1 MLVIK
6 LKDNNYQGQNLKIY
20 RNSEEAKLFQN
31 FEKEE
36 KEIIRKALD
45 FISNVPLSELEER
58 GAIIFPSKTVRK
70 DVGTADNILSV
81 QNLTSENPTIKT
93 KNIMGFFSVKGVQF
107 EISSRF
113 DSGEKQFFLH
123 YMLSKVCNVAP
134 TIELTHANKD
144 PLYDF
149 AVYLFPA
156 FLKKAV
162 SQGLFRMYIT
172 REYNDSN
179 LRGVIDFPRH
189 FRNNI
194 PFNGKIAYRTREY
207 SSDNFV
213 TQLVRHTIEFI
224 AENSNLRRIL
234 SLDDETRGAVQE
246 ICGNTG
252 SYNRLSRNFIINK
265 NLRPL
270 SHPYYTEYE
279 QLRKLC
285 IMILTHD
292 KISYGESQQNQI
304 NGILFDGASLW
315 EEYLNA
321 IMQERI
327 GDKFELE
334 HPNNRTGKGKK
345 WLFENNIQEIYP
357 DFILKEKD
365 SKKISAI
372 MDAKYKHLEGGA
384 VQREDYFQLLAYM
397 FRFNSSRGML
407 IYPYSQSDKNQNET
421 LELAGERENKV
432 IFSVFGL
439 EIPKYDDKTER
450 KDFAEQM
457 EEIESKLLDRISDLC
472 YNPAVF

>member
-1 MLVIK
+1 MLLIK
-6 LKDNNYQGQNLKIY
+6 LSDNNYNGY
-20 RNSEEAKLFQN
+20 KLSLT
-31 FEKEE
+31 EYSKEE
-36 KEIIRKALD
+36 KETIRKALD
-45 FISNVPLSELEER
+45 SISNVPLAELEER

-70 DVGTADNILSV
+70 DLDDKKRSILSV
-81 QNLTSENPTIKT
+81 QNLTSENPTITT
-93 KNIMGFFSVKGVQF
+93 KNVMGFFSVNGVQF

-207 SSDNFV
+207 SNDNFV

-224 AENSNLRRIL
+224 AENNNLRKIL

-252 SYNRLSRNFIINK
+252 SYDRLSRNFIINK
-265 NLRPL
+265 NLRSL

-292 KISYGESQQNQI
+292 KISYGESQQNRI

-321 IMQERI
+321 VMQERI
-327 GDKFELE
+327 GDKFKLE
-334 HPNNRTGKGKK
+334 HPNNRTGQGGKY
-345 WLFENNIQEIYP
+345 LFKKENGYNFTEIYP

-365 SKKISAI
+365 PDKITAI
-372 MDAKYKHLEGGA
+372 MDAKYKHLEDA
-384 VQREDYFQLLAYM
+384 NVQREDYFQLLAYM
-397 FRFNSSRGML
+397 FRFNCDRGIL
-407 IYPYSQSDKNQNET
+407 IYPYSPNDKNQNET
-421 LELAGERENKV
+421 LKLAGERENEV
-432 IFSVFGL
+432 TFSVLGL
-439 EIPKYDDKTER
+439 EIPQTCVSFS
-450 KDFAEQM
+450 DFANKM
-457 EEIESKLLDRISDLC
+457 GEIESKLLDRIFKLC
-472 YNPAVF
+472 YNSAVF

>member
-1 MLVIK
+1 MTPKTCFIK
-6 LKDNNYQGQNLKIY
+6 LKDNLQNQ
-20 RNSEEAKLFQN
+20 E
-31 FEKEE
+31 
-36 KEIIRKALD
+36 
-45 FISNVPLSELEER
+45 ISNFSDLKKPQKNAVKDVLKSINNISLPELEKQ
-58 GAIIFPSKTVRK
+58 GVIIFPSKAAESELK
-70 DVGTADNILSV
+70 DEDQTILSV
-81 QNLTSENPTIKT
+81 QNLEGENPTIT
-93 KNIMGFFSVKGVQF
+93 TRNVMGFFSVNGVQI

-252 SYNRLSRNFIINK
+252 SYDRLSRNFIINK

-292 KISYGESQQNQI
+292 KISYGESQKNQI

-321 IMQERI
+321 VMQEQI

-334 HPNNRTGKGKK
+334 HPNNRTEQGKK
-345 WLFENNIQEIYP
+345 WLFEKENGHNFTEIYP

-365 SKKISAI
+365 SNKIMAI
-372 MDAKYKHLEGGA
+372 MDAKYKHLENGA
-384 VQREDYFQLLAYM
+384 GNPDFFQLLAYL
-397 FRFNSSRGML
+397 FRFNCDRGIL
-407 IYPYSQSDKNQNET
+407 IYPYEKNEKEPESN
-421 LELAGERENKV
+421 LFLKDHENKV
-432 IFSVFGL
+432 ILSVL
-439 EIPKYDDKTER
+439 ELGIPEYGDKTEL
-450 KDFAEQM
+450 KDFAKQM
-457 EEIESKLLDRISDLC
+457 EAQEKSLIGRIC
-472 YNPAVF
+472 T

>member
-1 MLVIK
+1 MLLIK
-6 LKDNNYQGQNLKIY
+6 LSDNNYNGY
-20 RNSEEAKLFQN
+20 KLSLT
-31 FEKEE
+31 EYSKEE
-36 KEIIRKALD
+36 KETIRKALD
-45 FISNVPLSELEER
+45 SISNVPLAELEER

-70 DVGTADNILSV
+70 DLDDKKRSILSV
-81 QNLTSENPTIKT
+81 QNLTSENPTITT
-93 KNIMGFFSVKGVQF
+93 KNVMGFFSVNGVQF

-224 AENSNLRRIL
+224 AENNNLRKIL

-252 SYNRLSRNFIINK
+252 SYDRLSRNFIINK
-265 NLRPL
+265 NLRSL

-292 KISYGESQQNQI
+292 KVSYGESQQNRI

-321 IMQERI
+321 VMQERI
-327 GDKFELE
+327 GDKFKLE
-334 HPNNRTGKGKK
+334 HPNNRTGQGGKY
-345 WLFENNIQEIYP
+345 LFKKENGYNFTEIYP

-365 SKKISAI
+365 PDKITAI
-372 MDAKYKHLEGGA
+372 MDAKYKHLEDA
-384 VQREDYFQLLAYM
+384 NVQREDYFQLLAYM
-397 FRFNSSRGML
+397 FRFNCDRGIL
-407 IYPYSQSDKNQNET
+407 IYPYSPNDKNQNET
-421 LELAGERENKV
+421 LKLAGERENEV
-432 IFSVFGL
+432 TFSVLGL
-439 EIPKYDDKTER
+439 EIPQTCVSFS
-450 KDFAEQM
+450 DFANKM
-457 EEIESKLLDRISDLC
+457 GEIESKLLDRIFKLC
-472 YNPAVF
+472 YNSAVF

>member
-1 MLVIK
+1 MFNITLH
-6 LKDNNYQGQNLKIY
+6 DNNYQGFNLANEKV
-20 RNSEEAKLFQN
+20 SDFAKLGEPEQS
-31 FEKEE
+31 K
-36 KEIIRKALD
+36 IRKALD
-45 FISNVPLSELEER
+45 STNNLSLKELENK
-58 GAIIFPSKTVRK
+58 GVIVFPTSAVEKELDASKK
-70 DVGTADNILSV
+70 EILSV
-81 QNLTSENPTIKT
+81 QNLMTEPTIKT
-93 KNIMGFFSVKGVQF
+93 GNIMGFFSIGDVQ
-107 EISSRF
+107 IQIRSRF
-113 DSGEKQFFLH
+113 DKDDKQFFLH

-134 TIELTHANKD
+134 TIELTHASKD

-224 AENSNLRRIL
+224 AENSNLRKIL

-252 SYNRLSRNFIINK
+252 SYDRLSRNFIINN

-292 KISYGESQQNQI
+292 KISYGESQQNRI

-321 IMQERI
+321 VMQEQI
-327 GDKFELE
+327 GNKFKLE
-334 HPNNRTGKGKK
+334 HPNNRTGTGGKY
-345 WLFENNIQEIYP
+345 LFTNSVMIYP
-357 DFILKEKD
+357 DFMLKEKD
-365 SKKISAI
+365 SDKITAI
-372 MDAKYKHLEGGA
+372 MDAKYKHLEDA
-384 VQREDYFQLLAYM
+384 NVQREDYFQLLAYL
-397 FRFNSSRGML
+397 FRFNCNRGML
-407 IYPYSQSDKNQNET
+407 IYPYSPNDKNQNET
-421 LELAGERENKV
+421 LKLAGERENEV
-432 IFSVFGL
+432 TFSVFGL
-439 EIPKYDDKTER
+439 KIPEYDDKTER
-450 KDFAEQM
+450 KDFAKQM
-457 EEIESKLLDRISDLC
+457 EKMESDFAKKIGI
-472 YNPAVF
+472 NP

>member
-1 MLVIK
+1 MLLIK
-6 LKDNNYQGQNLKIY
+6 LSDNNYNGYKLSLTEY
-20 RNSEEAKLFQN
+20 SE
-31 FEKEE
+31 EE
-36 KEIIRKALD
+36 KETIRTTLD
-45 FISNVPLSELEER
+45 FISNISLPELEKQ
-58 GAIIFPSKTVRK
+58 GVIIFPSKAAESELNNEKQT
-70 DVGTADNILSV
+70 ILSV
-81 QNLTSENPTIKT
+81 QHLTTDTPTIT
-93 KNIMGFFSVKGVQF
+93 TRNVMGFFSVNGVQI

-134 TIELTHANKD
+134 TFELINASKD
-144 PLYDF
+144 KLYDF
-149 AVYLFPA
+149 APYLFPA

-224 AENSNLRRIL
+224 AENSSLRKIL

-252 SYNRLSRNFIINK
+252 SYDRLSRNFIINK

-315 EEYLNA
+315 EEYLATILMPQGFKHPKNKERSGGIRMFANNNA
-321 IMQERI
+321 SDDPELIFDNF
-327 GDKFELE
+327 DK
-334 HPNNRTGKGKK
+334 NYRK
-345 WLFENNIQEIYP
+345 IYP
-357 DFILKEKD
+357 DFYRFDDKENKDWNWIL
-365 SKKISAI
+365 
-372 MDAKYKHLEGGA
+372 DAKYKKLDGCK
-384 VQREDYFQLLAYM
+384 VQREDLYQIVTYM
-397 FRFNSSRGML
+397 HTMNIEKGGF
-407 IYPYSQSDKNQNET
+407 IYPSDSTTDSNLNPKQWN
-421 LELAGERENKV
+421 LAGLGGTIHVCGMQIPINKDNFQDFCEEMKKQEDSLLH
-432 IFSVFGL
+432 FS
-439 EIPKYDDKTER
+439 
-450 KDFAEQM
+450 
-457 EEIESKLLDRISDLC
+457 
-472 YNPAVF
+472 

>member
-6 LKDNNYQGQNLKIY
+6 LKDNNYQGQKLEIY
-20 RNSEEAKLFQN
+20 RNSEEAKPFQN

-36 KEIIRKALD
+36 KESIRKALD
-45 FISNVPLSELEER
+45 SISNVPLAELEER

-81 QNLTSENPTIKT
+81 QNLTTDTPTIKT
-93 KNIMGFFSVKGVQF
+93 GNVMGFFSVNGVQF

-224 AENSNLRRIL
+224 AENSSLRRIL

-252 SYNRLSRNFIINK
+252 SYDRLSRNFIINK

-321 IMQERI
+321 VMQEQI
-327 GDKFELE
+327 WKQNLQFKFE
-334 HPNNRTGKGKK
+334 HPNNRTGQGGK
-345 WLFENNIQEIYP
+345 WLFEKENGHNFKIYP

-365 SKKISAI
+365 SNKITAI
-372 MDAKYKHLEGGA
+372 MDAKYKRLEGGA

-397 FRFNSSRGML
+397 FRFNSNRGML
-407 IYPYSQSDKNQNET
+407 IYPYSPNDKHQNET
-421 LELAGERENKV
+421 LKLAGERENEV
-432 IFSVFGL
+432 TFSVFGL
-439 EIPKYDDKTER
+439 EIPEYDDKTER

-457 EEIESKLLDRISDLC
+457 EAQEKSLIGRIC
-472 YNPAVF
+472 T

>member
-6 LKDNNYQGQNLKIY
+6 LKDNSYQVKEFQVL
-20 RNSEEAKLFQN
+20 RNTEEVVTFQSLD
-31 FEKEE
+31 ETEQLL
-36 KEIIRKALD
+36 IRKALNS
-45 FISNVPLSELEER
+45 ISNISLPELEKQ
-58 GAIIFPSKTVRK
+58 GVIIFPSKAAESELNDKERTV
-70 DVGTADNILSV
+70 LSV
-81 QNLTSENPTIKT
+81 QNLEGDTPTITT
-93 KNIMGFFSVKGVQF
+93 KNVMGFFSVNGVQF
-107 EISSRF
+107 EIRSRF

-224 AENSNLRRIL
+224 AENSNLRKIL

-252 SYNRLSRNFIINK
+252 SYDRLSRNFIINK

-292 KISYGESQQNQI
+292 KISYGESQQNRI

-315 EEYLNA
+315 EEYLWTILQN
-321 IMQERI
+321 QGFKHPKNKERSEGI
-327 GDKFELE
+327 
-334 HPNNRTGKGKK
+334 RM
-345 WLFENNIQEIYP
+345 FENNDDENFDKNYRKIYP
-357 DFILKEKD
+357 DFYKPKDNNDGWIL
-365 SKKISAI
+365 
-372 MDAKYKHLEGGA
+372 DAKYKHLENGA
-384 VQREDYFQLLAYM
+384 GREDLYQVVTYM
-397 FRFNSSRGML
+397 HTMEIGKGGF
-407 IYPYSQSDKNQNET
+407 IYPLKQGENNLCENKTT
-421 LELAGERENKV
+421 LQLAGLGGTISILGLPIPQECES
-432 IFSVFGL
+432 FS
-439 EIPKYDDKTER
+439 K
-450 KDFAEQM
+450 FAEQM
-457 EEIESKLLDRISDLC
+457 KVQEENLLKSAH
-472 YNPAVF
+472 N

>member
-1 MLVIK
+1 MLLIK
-6 LKDNNYQGQNLKIY
+6 LSDNNYNGY
-20 RNSEEAKLFQN
+20 KLSLT
-31 FEKEE
+31 EYSKEE
-36 KEIIRKALD
+36 KETIRNALD
-45 FISNVPLSELEER
+45 SINNISLSELEER

-70 DVGTADNILSV
+70 DLDDKKRSILSV
-81 QNLTSENPTIKT
+81 QHLTTDTPTIT
-93 KNIMGFFSVKGVQF
+93 TRNVMGFFSVKGVQF

-162 SQGLFRMYIT
+162 SLGLFRMYIT

-224 AENSNLRRIL
+224 AENSSLRKIL

-252 SYNRLSRNFIINK
+252 SYDRLSRNFIINK

-292 KISYGESQQNQI
+292 KVSYGESQQNQI

-315 EEYLNA
+315 EDYLNA
-321 IMQERI
+321 AMQEQI

-334 HPNNRTGKGKK
+334 HPNNRTGQGKK
-345 WLFENNIQEIYP
+345 WLFEKEAGGKSAAIYP

-365 SKKISAI
+365 SNKITAI
-372 MDAKYKHLEGGA
+372 MDAKYKHLEGA
-384 VQREDYFQLLAYM
+384 TVQREDYFQLLAYM
-397 FRFNSSRGML
+397 FRFNSNRGML
-407 IYPYSQSDKNQNET
+407 IYPYGKNEKEPESK
-421 LELAGERENKV
+421 LFLKDHENKV
-432 IFSVFGL
+432 TLSVLGL
-439 EIPKYDDKTER
+439 EIPQECGSFS
-450 KDFAEQM
+450 DFIKQM
-457 EEIESKLLDRISDLC
+457 EEIESNFAKQIAKTEIL
-472 YNPAVF
+472 

>member
-1 MLVIK
+1 MILK
-6 LKDNNYQGQNLKIY
+6 LKDNSVTEITLKNPQLI
-20 RNSEEAKLFQN
+20 REALNS
-31 FEKEE
+31 
-36 KEIIRKALD
+36 
-45 FISNVPLSELEER
+45 ISNVPLTKLEER
-58 GAIIFPSKTVRK
+58 GAIIFPSKTARK
-70 DVGTADNILSV
+70 DLDDKKRSILSV
-81 QNLTSENPTIKT
+81 QNLDGENPTIT
-93 KNIMGFFSVKGVQF
+93 TSNIMGFFSVNGVQF

-134 TIELTHANKD
+134 TFDLINASKD
-144 PLYDF
+144 KLYDF
-149 AVYLFPA
+149 AVYLFPT

-224 AENSNLRRIL
+224 AENSNLRKIL

-252 SYNRLSRNFIINK
+252 SYDRLSRNFIINK

-315 EEYLNA
+315 EEYLWTILQN
-321 IMQERI
+321 QGFR
-327 GDKFELE
+327 
-334 HPNNRTGKGKK
+334 HPKNKTHKGGIKMFDDPEKEDSFGK
-345 WLFENNIQEIYP
+345 NYRRIYP
-357 DFILKEKD
+357 DFYKPNNNNDGWIL
-365 SKKISAI
+365 
-372 MDAKYKHLEGGA
+372 DAKYKHLENGA
-384 VQREDYFQLLAYM
+384 GREDLYQVVTYM
-397 FRFNSSRGML
+397 HTMKIEKGGF
-407 IYPYSQSDKNQNET
+407 IYPSTKNEDFKHLKLANEGGTISILGFPIPQECGSFSD
-421 LELAGERENKV
+421 LANK
-432 IFSVFGL
+432 
-439 EIPKYDDKTER
+439 
-450 KDFAEQM
+450 M
-457 EEIESKLLDRISDLC
+457 EEIESKLLDHISNLC
-472 YNPAVF
+472 YNSVVF

>member
-1 MLVIK
+1 MLPVVQ
-6 LKDNNYQGQNLKIY
+6 LLDNNYKGLSLAEY
-20 RNSEEAKLFQN
+20 SEG
-31 FEKEE
+31 EKET
-36 KEIIRKALD
+36 IRNALD
-45 FISNVPLSELEER
+45 SISNISLSELEEH
-58 GAIIFPSKTVRK
+58 GAIIFPSKTVKNELDDKKRS
-70 DVGTADNILSV
+70 ILSV
-81 QNLTSENPTIKT
+81 QNLTSETPTITT
-93 KNIMGFFSVKGVQF
+93 KNVMGFFSVHGVQF

-123 YMLSKVCNVAP
+123 YMLSKICNVAP
-134 TIELTHANKD
+134 TFELINASKD
-144 PLYDF
+144 KLYDF
-149 AVYLFPA
+149 APYLFPT

-224 AENSNLRRIL
+224 AENSNLRKIL

-252 SYNRLSRNFIINK
+252 SYDRLSRNFIINK

-315 EEYLNA
+315 EEYLWTILQN
-321 IMQERI
+321 Q
-327 GDKFELE
+327 GFE
-334 HPNNRTGKGKK
+334 HPKNKTRKGGIKMFDKPENEDSFGK
-345 WLFENNIQEIYP
+345 NYRRIYP
-357 DFILKEKD
+357 DFYKPNDNNDGWIL
-365 SKKISAI
+365 
-372 MDAKYKHLEGGA
+372 DAKYKHLENGA
-384 VQREDYFQLLAYM
+384 GREDLYQVVTYM
-397 FRFNSSRGML
+397 HTMKIGRGGF
-407 IYPYSQSDKNQNET
+407 IYPSTKNEDFKHLKLANEGGT
-421 LELAGERENKV
+421 ISIVGFPMPQTSES
-432 IFSVFGL
+432 FS
-439 EIPKYDDKTER
+439 
-450 KDFAEQM
+450 DFANKM
-457 EEIESKLLDRISDLC
+457 EEIESKLLDRISKFC
-472 YNPAVF
+472 YNSVVF

>member
-6 LKDNNYQGQNLKIY
+6 LKDNSYQVKEFQIL
-20 RNSEEAKLFQN
+20 RNTEEVEIFQSLDVH
-31 FEKEE
+31 ERSL
-36 KEIIRKALD
+36 IRNALD
-45 FISNVPLSELEER
+45 SINNISLSELEER

-70 DVGTADNILSV
+70 DLDDKKRAILSV
-81 QNLTSENPTIKT
+81 QNFDGENPAIKT
-93 KNIMGFFSVKGVQF
+93 GNVMGFFSVNGVQF

-113 DSGEKQFFLH
+113 DSGEKLFFLH

-149 AVYLFPA
+149 AVYLFPV

-252 SYNRLSRNFIINK
+252 SYDRLSRNFIINK

-292 KISYGESQQNQI
+292 KISYSESQQNQI

-321 IMQERI
+321 VMQERI

-334 HPNNRTGKGKK
+334 HPNNRTGEGKK
-345 WLFENNIQEIYP
+345 WLFEKEAGGQSALIYP
-357 DFILKEKD
+357 DFILKNAKNEN
-365 SKKISAI
+365 IAI
-372 MDAKYKHLEGGA
+372 MDAKYKHLEGA
-384 VQREDYFQLLAYM
+384 SVQREDYFQLLAYM
-397 FRFNSSRGML
+397 FRFNSNRGIL
-407 IYPYSQSDKNQNET
+407 IYPYLHSDKNQNET
-421 LELAGERENKV
+421 LELAGKRENKV
-432 IFSVFGL
+432 TFSVFGL
-439 EIPKYDDKTER
+439 EIPEYDDKTER
-450 KDFAEQM
+450 KDFANKM
-457 EEIESKLLDRISDLC
+457 EAQEKSLIEKIC
-472 YNPAVF
+472 T

>member
-1 MLVIK
+1 MLKSI
-6 LKDNNYQGQNLKIY
+6 NN
-20 RNSEEAKLFQN
+20 
-31 FEKEE
+31 
-36 KEIIRKALD
+36 
-45 FISNVPLSELEER
+45 ISLPELEKQ
-58 GAIIFPSKTVRK
+58 GVIIFPSKAAESELK
-70 DVGTADNILSV
+70 DEDQTILSV
-81 QNLTSENPTIKT
+81 QNLERENPTIT
-93 KNIMGFFSVKGVQF
+93 TGNVMGFFSVKGVQF

-252 SYNRLSRNFIINK
+252 SYDRLSRNFIINK

-315 EEYLNA
+315 EDYLNA
-321 IMQERI
+321 AMQEQIR
-327 GDKFELE
+327 KQNLQFKLE
-334 HPNNRTGKGKK
+334 HPNNRAGTGGKY
-345 WLFENNIQEIYP
+345 LFTNSVMIYP

-365 SKKISAI
+365 SNKIMAI
-372 MDAKYKHLEGGA
+372 MDAKYKHLENGA
-384 VQREDYFQLLAYM
+384 GNPDFFQLLAYM
-397 FRFNSSRGML
+397 FRFSCNRGML
-407 IYPYSQSDKNQNET
+407 IYPYGKNEKEPESNLFLKDHENQIT
-421 LELAGERENKV
+421 L
-432 IFSVFGL
+432 SVLGL
-439 EIPKYDDKTER
+439 EIPEYDEKTER
-450 KDFAEQM
+450 KEFANKM
-457 EEIESKLLDRISDLC
+457 EAQEKSLIGRIC
-472 YNPAVF
+472 T

>member
-1 MLVIK
+1 MKQPKTCFIK
-6 LKDNNYQGQNLKIY
+6 LKDNLQNQ
-20 RNSEEAKLFQN
+20 E
-31 FEKEE
+31 
-36 KEIIRKALD
+36 
-45 FISNVPLSELEER
+45 ISNFSDLKKPQKNAVKDVLKSINNISLPELEKQ
-58 GAIIFPSKTVRK
+58 GVIIFPSKAAESELK
-70 DVGTADNILSV
+70 DEDQTILSV
-81 QNLTSENPTIKT
+81 QNLERENPTIT
-93 KNIMGFFSVKGVQF
+93 TGNVMGFFSVKGVQF

-252 SYNRLSRNFIINK
+252 SYDRLSRNFIINK

-315 EEYLNA
+315 EDYLNA
-321 IMQERI
+321 AMQEQIR
-327 GDKFELE
+327 KQNLQFKLE
-334 HPNNRTGKGKK
+334 HPNNRAGTGGKY
-345 WLFENNIQEIYP
+345 LFTNSVMIYP

-365 SKKISAI
+365 SNKIMAI
-372 MDAKYKHLEGGA
+372 MDAKYKHLENGA
-384 VQREDYFQLLAYM
+384 GNPDFFQLLAYM
-397 FRFNSSRGML
+397 FRFSCNRGML
-407 IYPYSQSDKNQNET
+407 IYPYGKNEKEPESNLFLKDHENQIT
-421 LELAGERENKV
+421 L
-432 IFSVFGL
+432 SVLGL
-439 EIPKYDDKTER
+439 EIPEYDEKTER
-450 KDFAEQM
+450 KEFANKM
-457 EEIESKLLDRISDLC
+457 EAQEKSLIGRIC
-472 YNPAVF
+472 T

>member
-1 MLVIK
+1 MLLIK
-6 LKDNNYQGQNLKIY
+6 LSDNNYNGY
-20 RNSEEAKLFQN
+20 KLSLT
-31 FEKEE
+31 EYSKEE
-36 KEIIRKALD
+36 KETIRKALD
-45 FISNVPLSELEER
+45 SISNVPLAELEER
-58 GAIIFPSKTVRK
+58 GVIIFPSKTVRK
-70 DVGTADNILSV
+70 DLDDKKRSILSV

-134 TIELTHANKD
+134 TFEQISASKD

-149 AVYLFPA
+149 APYLFPV

-224 AENSNLRRIL
+224 AESSNLRKIL

-252 SYNRLSRNFIINK
+252 SYDRLSRNFIINK

-292 KISYGESQQNQI
+292 KISYGESQQNRI

-315 EEYLNA
+315 EEYLWTILQN
-321 IMQERI
+321 QGFKHPKNKERSEGI
-327 GDKFELE
+327 
-334 HPNNRTGKGKK
+334 RM
-345 WLFENNIQEIYP
+345 FENNDDENFDKNYRKIYP
-357 DFILKEKD
+357 DFYKPKDNNNGWIL
-365 SKKISAI
+365 
-372 MDAKYKHLEGGA
+372 DAKYKHLENGA
-384 VQREDYFQLLAYM
+384 GREDLYQVVTYM
-397 FRFNSSRGML
+397 HTMKIDSGGF
-407 IYPYSQSDKNQNET
+407 IYPLKQGGNNLFENKTT
-421 LELAGERENKV
+421 LQLAGQGGTISILGFPIPQECGS
-432 IFSVFGL
+432 FSDF
-439 EIPKYDDKTER
+439 DSAMRKTES
-450 KDFAEQM
+450 DFVKELNKAQ
-457 EEIESKLLDRISDLC
+457 IC
-472 YNPAVF
+472 T